1 MTTPTIHYSPV
12 IAIVLLTLP
21 VSSQVITGTVT
32 DSGGAGV
39 PYGHVVLLSAL
50 DSSFQS
56 GTTTDSSGTFRLV
69 FSRLENATLKVMA
82 LGYAEIYTPVDPT
95 VLHYEITVEPVGEML
110 SEVTV
115 RGRKMLYEQRTDRLV
130 MNVAATPALSGNN
143 ALQVLQKAPGVLVNR
158 QNNSITM
165 GSRGEVLLMIG
176 DRVQRAPAAVILARL
191 EAMPAESI
199 EAIEIIHQ
207 PPSKYDASG
216 VAGIIRI
223 VMRNTSSSGTQ
234 GDLSL
239 TGGYGR
245 GPKALAGLRLNGRY
259 GKINL
264 FGDYNYNLQ
273 HSRGYSMLHYRD
285 YEYQGTRYLY
295 ENRFNLS
302 EYRLQSHSGSL
313 GFDLELDPKTIL
325 GGGTSFSHSRDHWM
339 PSSSQSAALEN
350 GQPVTSTV
358 YIMESKNPLSNGF
371 ANINL
376 QRDLGARGQLT
387 VDLDYAGIWFTNE
400 GSLIGRDLLAGTTY
414 NSERKTPVKIWTGRI
429 DHKLELGKGKQLE
442 TGIKGTFS
450 DIVSR
455 GRVIKNGGEEWET
468 GDLFTRTDSVSE
480 RILAAY
486 VSLQSQFTARLHGEI
501 GFRFEH
507 YSYQLKTSRENLDV
521 DQTWNNL
528 FPLVRLNYDLD
539 TNTTVQ
545 LSFNRSVTRP
555 AFWMMGGFFIFL
567 DPTLFGYGNPTLQP
581 AFGSTIRLALQR
593 HASILS
599 LSYTRSQND
608 VFFQNTVD
616 KPRHL
621 QVTFVDNL
629 DRADL
634 FSLELST
641 NSSLTSWWDMNGTL
655 GLRYHRV
662 QDEQGRPSVFT
673 NDMMTFSAQFN
684 ATFSLGKGWTASID
698 GRYQS
703 DYLLGDQV
711 QYAYPYFNLGLQ
723 KKFDDGTSVSLSVQD
738 PTNTIG
744 RIDWRYDAPWEGI
757 STYGFNN
764 WSEPQVRLTLTT
776 RFGNERVKEKRAR
789 VTGAEDIR
797 KRL

>member
-1 MTTPTIHYSPV
+1 M
-12 IAIVLLTLP
+12 
-21 VSSQVITGTVT
+21 
-32 DSGGAGV
+32 
-39 PYGHVVLLSAL
+39 
-50 DSSFQS
+50 
-56 GTTTDSSGTFRLV
+56 
-69 FSRLENATLKVMA
+69 FSRLENATLKVIA

-95 VLHYEITVEPVGEML
+95 VLHYEITVEPIGETL

-115 RGRKMLYEQRTDRLV
+115 RGRKLLFEQRTDRLV
-130 MNVAATPALSGNN
+130 MNVTATPALSGNN
-143 ALQVLQKAPGVLVNR
+143 ALQVLQKAPGVLVNH
-158 QNNSITM
+158 QNSSISL

-176 DRVQRAPAAVILARL
+176 DRVQRAPAAVIFARL

-223 VMRNTSSSGTQ
+223 VMRSTSSTGTR

-245 GPKALAGLRLNGRY
+245 GPKAIAGLRLNSRY

-264 FGDYNYNLQ
+264 FGDYNYNLNY
-273 HSRGYSMLHYRD
+273 RRNTYALHYRD
-285 YEYQGTRYLY
+285 YKYQGTRYFY
-295 ENRFNLS
+295 ENNWNRS
-302 EYRLQSHSGSL
+302 EDHLQSHSGSL
-313 GFDLELDPKTIL
+313 GFDLELGPKTIL
-325 GGGTSFSHSRDHWM
+325 GGGTSLSHSRGLTL
-339 PSSSQSAALEN
+339 PSSSQSAAFEN
-350 GQPVTSTV
+350 GQPVTSTL
-358 YIMESKNPLSNGF
+358 YILESMNSSSNGF
-371 ANINL
+371 ANLNL
-376 QRDLGARGQLT
+376 QRDLGAGGQLT
-387 VDLDYAGIWFTNE
+387 VDLDYAGIRFTNE
-400 GSLIGRDLLAGTTY
+400 SSLTGRDSLAGTRF
-414 NSERKTPVKIWTGRI
+414 NGDRKTPVKIWTGRI

-442 TGIKGTFS
+442 TGVKGTFS

-455 GRVIKNGGEEWET
+455 SRVFKNGGEEWET

-486 VSLQSQFTARLHGEI
+486 VSLQSQFSARLHGEI
-501 GFRFEH
+501 GLRFEH
-507 YSYQLKTSRENLDV
+507 YSYRLETSLENLDV
-521 DQTWNNL
+521 DLTWNNL

-555 AFWMMGGFFIFL
+555 PFFMMAAVFMFF
-567 DPTLFGYGNPTLQP
+567 DPTFFAYANPTLQP
-581 AFGSTIRLALQR
+581 AFGSTIRLALQWR
-593 HASILS
+593 ASILS

-608 VFFQNTVD
+608 IFFQNTVN

-621 QVTFVDNL
+621 QIVYPDNL

-634 FSLELST
+634 LSLELST

-662 QDEQGRPSVFT
+662 EDEEGRPSVFT

-684 ATFSLGKGWTASID
+684 ATFSMGKGWLASID

-703 DYLLGDQV
+703 DFLLGDQV
-711 QYAYPYFNLGLQ
+711 QYAYPYLNLGLQ
-723 KKFDDGTSVSLSVQD
+723 KKFERGTSVSLSVQD
-738 PTNTIG
+738 PTNTLG
-744 RIDWRYDAPWEGI
+744 RLDWRYDAPWEGI
-757 STYGFNN
+757 STYGFSNF
-764 WSEPQVRLTLTT
+764 SEPQLRLTLTT
-776 RFGNERVKEKRAR
+776 PFGDERVKEKRAR